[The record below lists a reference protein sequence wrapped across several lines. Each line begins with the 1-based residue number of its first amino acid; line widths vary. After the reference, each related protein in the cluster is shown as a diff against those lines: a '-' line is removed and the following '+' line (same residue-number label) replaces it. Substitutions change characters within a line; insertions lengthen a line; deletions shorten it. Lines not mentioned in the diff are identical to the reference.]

1 MGSKALELPKKRC
14 ELTCELTLVA
24 RLTSSPAGMKRVTFV
39 LSGPAVRPIGGNKI
53 IFEYANR
60 LAADGFEVHIAVA
73 ATILWKEQPL
83 HLKLATAARYP
94 FYLLSE
100 RTFSPRNWFPLD
112 PRVILHGVPTLE
124 EKYVPDA
131 DVVFATAAETA
142 SYVARYSEKKGKK
155 FYLIQHFEDWHLNK
169 ERVLETWRLPL
180 RRIVISKWLKKI
192 ANDEGLEADLVYYGF
207 DFKVFG
213 RDTPIEERDPNTLI
227 MLYHTVGWKG
237 IDVGLAA
244 VAKVHKQNPK
254 TRLILFGGFR
264 APPGLPSYVEFH
276 FSPPQALLRKLY
288 NRASILV
295 GPSYGEGFGM
305 IVPEAMQCG
314 CAVVCTDIP
323 GHEIAVQD
331 EAALRSPPGNS
342 DALADNVLRAIQDD
356 ALRYRLANRGHEM
369 VQQFRWE
376 RAYTQ
381 FKLILENE
389 MSGGPTRRIES
400 ISDGIGQATSS

>member
-1 MGSKALELPKKRC
+1 VLSC
-14 ELTCELTLVA
+14 F
-24 RLTSSPAGMKRVTFV
+24 SSPPVDGSSEIVVNLEQHHLPRKRITFV

-60 LAADGFEVHIAVA
+60 LASDGYEVHIVVS

-94 FYLLSE
+94 FFLLSE

-124 EKYVPDA
+124 EKYIPDS

-142 SYVARYSEKKGKK
+142 SYVANYSAKKGKK
-155 FYLIQHFEDWHLNK
+155 FYLIQHFEDWHLDK
-169 ERVLETWRLPL
+169 ERVLKTWRLPL

-192 ANDEGLEADLVYYGF
+192 ASDEGLDAELIYYGF
-207 DFKVFG
+207 DFKIFG
-213 RDTPIEERDPNTLI
+213 RDVPIEKRDPHTLI

-237 IDVGLAA
+237 IDVGLEA
-244 VAKVHKQNPK
+244 VAKVHAQRPD

-264 APPGLPSYVEFH
+264 APVGLPKYVEFH
-276 FSPPQALLRKLY
+276 FSPPQPLLRELY

-295 GPSYGEGFGM
+295 APSYGEGFGM

-314 CAVVCTDIP
+314 CAVACTDIP
-323 GHEIAVQD
+323 GHEIAIQD
-331 EAALRSPPGNS
+331 QAALRSPPGNS
-342 DALADNVLRAIQDD
+342 DALSESILRLMDDN
-356 ALRYRLANRGHEM
+356 ALRERLANSGHEM
-369 VQQFRWE
+369 VQNFRWE
-376 RAYTQ
+376 RAYSE
-381 FKLILENE
+381 FKAAIESDPPAL
-389 MSGGPTRRIES
+389 PTRHAEVS
-400 ISDGIGQATSS
+400 VPAVDAGS